1 MDLLVQSTVV
11 LLIVSLLD
19 CTNGYPNGLVQGS
32 CSSMEPSHGAS
43 SQTSAAPYSL
53 SLSKSTYSAGQAIT
67 VTLTG
72 STQFTGFLIQARS
85 GSSSTPLGSFTA
97 SGNAQTL
104 TCSSTAS
111 AVSHTSGSSKSSVQ
125 MTWVAPAN
133 SNADIQLRATVVQTE
148 RVYWTGILSS
158 KLTYNATSGTSGTS
172 VTNPPNSGFQHTG
185 PLFYGLV
192 LTLAILWI

>member
-1 MDLLVQSTVV
+1 MDLLVHSTVV
-11 LLIVSLLD
+11 LLIVSLLG
-19 CTNGYPNGLVQGS
+19 CTNGYPNGLVQDS

-43 SQTSAAPYSL
+43 SQNSAAPYSL

-104 TCSSTAS
+104 TCTSTAS
-111 AVSHTSGSSKSSVQ
+111 AVSHTSGNSKSSVQ

-133 SNADIQLRATVVQTE
+133 SNTDIQLRATVVQTQ

-158 KLTYNATSGTSGTS
+158 KLTYNATSGTS
-172 VTNPPNSGFQHTG
+172 VTNPSNSGVQHTA